1 MMKKLLIASSL
12 LMLGIQASYAD
23 SKISQQYTACMN
35 KASSTM
41 GMVQCTSAEIA
52 RQDARLNKAYNALM
66 SKQSKTRK
74 QELQTAQRLWIKYRD
89 ANCKF
94 YVDPNGGSIAQVKA
108 ANCVMNETA
117 NRATELENL
126 AAL

>member
-1 MMKKLLIASSL
+1 MKKLLIATSL
-12 LMLGIQASYAD
+12 FMLGLQASYAD

-35 KASSTM
+35 KASSTVS
-41 GMVQCTSAEIA
+41 MVQCTSAETA
-52 RQDARLNKAYNALM
+52 RQDARLNKAYNGLM
-66 SKQSKTRK
+66 SKLSKTRK

-94 YVDPNGGSIAQVKA
+94 YVDPNGGSIAQVKG

-117 NRATELENL
+117 KRATELENL
-126 AAL
+126 ATL

>member
-1 MMKKLLIASSL
+1 MMKKLLIATSL
-12 LMLGIQASYAD
+12 FMLGLQASYAD

-35 KASSTM
+35 KASSTVS
-41 GMVQCTSAEIA
+41 MVQCTSAETA
-52 RQDARLNKAYNALM
+52 RQDARLNKAYNGLM
-66 SKQSKTRK
+66 SKLSKTRK
-74 QELQTAQRLWIKYRD
+74 QELQTTQRLWIKYRD

-94 YVDPNGGSIAQVKA
+94 YVDPNGGSIAQVNG

-117 NRATELENL
+117 KRATELENL

>member
-1 MMKKLLIASSL
+1 MKKLLIASSL
-12 LMLGIQASYAD
+12 FVLGLQASYAD

-35 KASSTM
+35 KASSTVS
-41 GMVQCTSAEIA
+41 MVQCTSAETA
-52 RQDARLNKAYNALM
+52 RQDARLNKAYNGLM
-66 SKQSKTRK
+66 SKLSKTRK

-94 YVDPNGGSIAQVKA
+94 YVDPNGGSIAQVKG

-117 NRATELENL
+117 KRATELENL
-126 AAL
+126 ATL

>member
-12 LMLGIQASYAD
+12 FMLGLQASYAD

-35 KASSTM
+35 KASSTVS
-41 GMVQCTSAEIA
+41 MVQCTSAETA
-52 RQDARLNKAYNALM
+52 RQDARLNKAYNGLM
-66 SKQSKTRK
+66 SKLSKTRK

-94 YVDPNGGSIAQVKA
+94 YVDPNGGSIAQVKGV
-108 ANCVMNETA
+108 NCVMNETA
-117 NRATELENL
+117 KRATELENL
-126 AAL
+126 AEL